1 MVTKYHQGILIP
13 TFLCFRSS
21 KPKTELEPLVVAL
34 EKGNIREDKILSDF
48 TVVSQE
54 GKPFSCHRLF
64 LATQSPVMMAMMT
77 NDMKEKEE
85 SELKLEYNEEVV
97 EHFVDF
103 FYTGKVSPKI
113 LEKNVESFLGL
124 AERFFLKPLKDQTE
138 EAAIN
143 KMTVE
148 NMLSMFALAD
158 LYNAENLKEVSRLF
172 IKENRNVLKDQDLSE
187 VPNNVCSE
195 VVKLLC

>member
-1 MVTKYHQGILIP
+1 MALTK
-13 TFLCFRSS
+13 C
-21 KPKTELEPLVVAL
+21 
-34 EKGNIREDKILSDF
+34 NIREDKILTDF

-54 GKPFSCHRLF
+54 GERFPCHRLF

-77 NDMKEKEE
+77 HDMKEKEE

-103 FYTGKVSPKI
+103 FYTGKVPPKV

-138 EAAIN
+138 AAAI
-143 KMTVE
+143 KKITVE